1 MVAGTPTRWSDYDL
15 MVISENLPRD
25 FWERQ
30 ELLWRGKPAFVDV
43 IGLTPDEVRCKMG
56 RGLVLDALLRGE
68 VLVGDASELQEH
80 ARAYVREHGL
90 KRTEIGYVHG

>member
-1 MVAGTPTRWSDYDL
+1 MV
-15 MVISENLPRD
+15 VSESLPRD

-30 ELLWRGKPAFVDV
+30 ELLRRGKPAFVDM
-43 IGLTPDEVRCKMG
+43 IGLTPDEVRCKIG

-68 VLVGDASELQEH
+68 VPVGDAAELREL
-80 ARAYVREHGL
+80 ARAYARRHGL